1 MAQILLRS
9 RQVVIDHDKVKQYGL
24 LDFMPCLRQPP
35 LDNFP
40 TVRPASVEARG
51 KYVERR
57 RQDKDADGFGQ
68 RVANLRRALNVD
80 FQNHVIAC
88 RRQRIHTLRACAVIV
103 AKYVGVFQK
112 SFLRDKRL
120 KLFFGNKVIMYA
132 VCFAFTRRA
141 RRVRHGNAQTVM
153 VCQQPRHQRGFARA
167 GSGRNDKDVAFSIS
181 GHIFY
186 LYIFQPIVSQW
197 TPSFLFADAHI
208 LPLLF

>member
-1 MAQILLRS
+1 
-9 RQVVIDHDKVKQYGL
+9 
-24 LDFMPCLRQPP
+24 MPCLRQPP

-40 TVRPASVEARG
+40 TVRPASVQTCS
-51 KYVERR
+51 KHIERR
-57 RQDKDADGFGQ
+57 RQDKDADGFRQ

-80 FQNHVIAC
+80 FQNYVIAC
-88 RRQRIHTLRACAVIV
+88 RRQSIHALRACAVIV
-103 AKYVGVFQK
+103 AEHVCVFQK

-120 KLFFGNKVIMYA
+120 KLFFRNKMIMYA
-132 VCFAFTRRA
+132 VYFAFTRRT
-141 RRVRHGNAQTVM
+141 RRVRYGNAQTVM

-186 LYIFQPIVSQW
+186 LYIFQPIVSQR
-197 TPSFLFADAHI
+197 TLGFLFADAHI